1 MCQIKTFGMLIK
13 GLRVGINLLS
23 VLQREDHGILALS
36 KSVDI
41 PTLSSLDE
49 LVHQF
54 EEAIDN
60 DFPRYQV
67 LGISMCISHISPYF
81 FSCYWLSVL
90 DFHSTLPPIV

>member
-1 MCQIKTFGMLIK
+1 MLQIKTFGMLIK

-23 VLQREDHGILALS
+23 VLRREDHGISALS

-67 LGISMCISHISPYF
+67 LGISLCIFNQVLF
-81 FSCYWLSVL
+81 FFCYWLSVL
-90 DFHSTLPPIV
+90 ASTSNLPLIV

>member
-1 MCQIKTFGMLIK
+1 MPIFANYEVCLSFVSTLLTNDMSIMQIKTFGMLIK
-13 GLRVGINLLS
+13 GLRVGIDLLS
-23 VLQREDHGILALS
+23 ALRRGDHGIPALS

-54 EEAIDN
+54 EEAIAN

-67 LGISMCISHISPYF
+67 
-81 FSCYWLSVL
+81 
-90 DFHSTLPPIV
+90 